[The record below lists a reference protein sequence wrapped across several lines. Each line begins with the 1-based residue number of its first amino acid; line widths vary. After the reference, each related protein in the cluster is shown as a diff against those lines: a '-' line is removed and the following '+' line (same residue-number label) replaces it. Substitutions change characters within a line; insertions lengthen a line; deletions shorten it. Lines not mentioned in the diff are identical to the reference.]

1 MSPQVAPIRRGSLAA
16 IRERALRT
24 KRARGETPAATERS
38 RHVSLWLPTSII
50 FVLLAPF
57 AILLTPLLFLLPR
70 PYRPD
75 PSAVVILG
83 EALLSL
89 SGTHVEVDTPAARVR
104 LHLF

>member
-1 MSPQVAPIRRGSLAA
+1 MNATPSAARRRDLAA
-16 IRERALRT
+16 MRERALRT
-24 KRARGETPAATERS
+24 QHAHHAPAERFH
-38 RHVSLWLPTSII
+38 RVSLWLPTSLI
-50 FVLLAPF
+50 FVLMAPF

-70 PYRPD
+70 PYRPS

>member
-1 MSPQVAPIRRGSLAA
+1 MNAQPATARRRSLAA
-16 IRERALRT
+16 MRERALRT
-24 KRARGETPAATERS
+24 RQVRHEAPAEADRFQ
-38 RHVSLWLPTSII
+38 RVSLWLPTSVI

-57 AILLTPLLFLLPR
+57 VVLLTPLLFLLPR

>member
-1 MSPQVAPIRRGSLAA
+1 MRA
-16 IRERALRT
+16 RALRT
-24 KRARGETPAATERS
+24 RRASKGASAGAPAVQR
-38 RHVSLWLPTSII
+38 VSLWLPTSLI

-57 AILLTPLLFLLPR
+57 AVLLTPLLFLLPR
-70 PYRPD
+70 PYRPS

-104 LHLF
+104 LHLL

>member
-1 MSPQVAPIRRGSLAA
+1 MNPSADAPRRSLAGMRA
-16 IRERALRT
+16 RALRT
-24 KRARGETPAATERS
+24 RRGCAPSGEAEVQR
-38 RHVSLWLPTSII
+38 VSLWLPTTLA

-57 AILLTPLLFLLPR
+57 AVLLSPLLFLLPR
-70 PYRPD
+70 PYRPS
-75 PSAVVILG
+75 PSAVIVLG